1 MSDDLRSEIESLQ
14 TQVAFQEDTIEQLN
28 QALTDQQMQLDKIH
42 FQMKQLVNKVKQMEP
57 SNMADASE
65 ETPPPHY

>member
-28 QALTDQQMQLDKIH
+28 QALTDQQMQLDKI
-42 FQMKQLVNKVKQMEP
+42 QLLKP
-57 SNMADASE
+57 SFLA
-65 ETPPPHY
+65 

>member
-42 FQMKQLVNKVKQMEP
+42 FQMKQLVNKVKQIEP